1 MAVTEAKNPSSLRLT
16 YDFGKDPETQKAI
29 RKNKSYGSLKPTAS
43 AQDVYDVGVMLA
55 SLQDGIL
62 INIAKLDN
70 TTIAQ

>member
-1 MAVTEAKNPSSLRLT
+1 MAITEVKNPSSLRLT

-29 RKNKSYGSLKPTAS
+29 RKNKSYGSLKPAAS
-43 AQDVYDVGVMLA
+43 AQDVYDVGVAMA

-70 TTIAQ
+70 TSISE

>member
-1 MAVTEAKNPSSLRLT
+1 MAVTEVKNPSSLRLT

-29 RKNKSYGSLKPTAS
+29 RKNKSYGSLKPIAS

>member
-1 MAVTEAKNPSSLRLT
+1 MAVTESKNPSSLRLT

-55 SLQDGIL
+55 SLQDCIL